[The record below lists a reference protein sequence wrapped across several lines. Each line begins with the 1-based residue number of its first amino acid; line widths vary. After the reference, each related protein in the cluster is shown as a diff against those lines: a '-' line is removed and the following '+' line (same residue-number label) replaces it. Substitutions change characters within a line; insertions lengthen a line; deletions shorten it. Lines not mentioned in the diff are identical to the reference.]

1 MQINVVLIEGFI
13 VFEYL
18 IKLFKVVVDFRE

>member
-18 IKLFKVVVDFRE
+18 IKLFKVEVDFRE